1 MPNPLPTQVH
11 IDTALTNMSV
21 AYIQTADKFISDKV
35 FPVVPVQ
42 KQSDRYFVYKKED
55 WFRDEAEERAPGT
68 ESAGGGYDIDNT
80 PTYFCRKYAYHKD
93 VTEED
98 RTNAD
103 APLNPDADATDFTTQ
118 KLLLKREVL
127 WASRYFVSGVWG
139 TEYAG
144 VAASPVT
151 GQVLRWNDVNS
162 TPIDDVD
169 RARTTVLEL
178 TGHEPNTFVLGVH
191 VFNALKNH
199 PQILDRIKYTQR
211 GVITVDLLAA
221 ILEIDR
227 VFVAK
232 AIKNVAPRGANANMQ
247 FVFGKHALLCY
258 AAPKPGI
265 KIPSAGYTFAWT
277 GLLGAGAYGNRILRI
292 PMPWL
297 GQGTERIEG
306 EMAFDQKVI
315 APDLGVFFNGVV
327 A

>member
-1 MPNPLPTQVH
+1 MPNPLPSQVH

-98 RTNAD
+98 RVNAD

-118 KLLLKREVL
+118 KLLLKREIL
-127 WASRYFVSGVWG
+127 WASKYFVPGVWA

-144 VAASPVT
+144 VAASPGT
-151 GQVLRWNDVNS
+151 GQVLHWNDVNS
-162 TPIDDVD
+162 TPIEDIDTAKTD
-169 RARTTVLEL
+169 ILTL
-178 TGHEPNTFVLGVH
+178 TGFEPNTLVLGVH
-191 VFNALKNH
+191 VFSALKNH

-211 GVITVDLLAA
+211 GVITADLLAA
-221 ILEIDR
+221 ILEIEK
-227 VFVAK
+227 VLVAK
-232 AIKNVAPRGANANMQ
+232 AVKNVAARGANANMQ
-247 FVFGKHALLCY
+247 LVFGKHALLCY
-258 AAPKPGI
+258 AAPRPGI

-306 EMAFDQKVI
+306 EMAFDQKVV
-315 APDLGVFFNGVV
+315 APDLGAFFNGVV